1 MGVDLAFALHYNKE
15 VLFLR
20 NTDTVVNNTTL
31 PCVADTVSK
40 EVYRTNLDVLKI
52 FCGYDTRGAYCFLET
67 IGRQRICVTNP
78 LAAHLPIRSCAVD
91 GFCCSYRNSL

>member
-31 PCVADTVSK
+31 PRFADTVSK
-40 EVYRTNLDVLKI
+40 EVYRTNLDVLKR
-52 FCGYDTRGAYCFLET
+52 FCGCDTRGQLLPEDDRSLT
-67 IGRQRICVTNP
+67 ICVANP
-78 LAAHLPIRSCAVD
+78 LTAHLPIRSCAVD
-91 GFCCSYRNSL
+91 GLCCSYRNSL